1 MVGGKRSIRLFGFSS
16 CSLEENIALSFAW
29 DNKDQGKKKVL
40 FKIKWKCEYF
50 AYFLDNGAYDDEKEV
65 LLADG
70 QNLLVDS
77 VEEKFFDDAREDY
90 TLISLRCGI

>member
-1 MVGGKRSIRLFGFSS
+1 M
-16 CSLEENIALSFAW
+16 
-29 DNKDQGKKKVL
+29 
-40 FKIKWKCEYF
+40 FKIKWKCENF
-50 AYFLDNGAYDDEKEV
+50 AYFLDNGAYDQEEEV

-77 VEEKFFDDAREDY
+77 VEEKFSDDLQENY